1 MANEFDSLL
10 PGNNPEVPSNLDI
23 DNSPFSN
30 LLPQEEKVKY
40 KLSTEGNISDK
51 LSDKDLSD
59 GNQFDSL
66 LPNYSEEEDID
77 GDPEL
82 WKKVAFATKLGFTDT
97 WRGGKQLVGVDLEEM
112 KADQKKLY
120 EYMENPDGTTN
131 YAVAAAYFGSA
142 ILDPAGWLIPAT
154 KARTLYKAAKYG
166 FISSG
171 IVGGLGYV
179 DEESILDTRAKQAAA
194 SAVGG
199 TIIAPLMKGI
209 GKKIKGEKVFTKE
222 SLGIPGFEAPSIK
235 VQADTELQKIKL
247 TNEAG
252 RKDRDAFARKKIEID
267 EPETIKDIP
276 QDKTKLLQGPR
287 NFFREY
293 VVKPY
298 EKNVGKP
305 LLNTLT
311 NGEFGAESGGAIT
324 GFVGGYAGA
333 SQMEDAA
340 VTTKF
345 GVAFTGALAGALGL
359 RTLKKMPKTS
369 IVGEKGTDEAIE
381 VAETW
386 GDYIGRQFIDGYK
399 LPKNYKGLKAEA
411 QGFANHIGLKFNYM
425 ATKIQNNLTEDEQ
438 KILLNLLEGDTKL
451 KVAPAKLQELS
462 KESRKLITEMA
473 QDYVDMGLITKETFN
488 RNKNIY
494 IKRSYKGKLENRP
507 FAEELKNRGAKA
519 EGILLKEFDEVYKK
533 QKAYTTTSE
542 IRTEGKKKGIFTDV
556 EGKKKIL
563 KGHRGW
569 ELLESS
575 KAKIQKETDTFNE
588 KISKA
593 RTKKK
598 KAELIKEKKIA
609 LGNIEVD
616 ARWEFTKPQRVAM
629 GEIEDAAYAIAE
641 TGRAGTNTI
650 TQYRFFDNL
659 SKQDYVYDSKNL
671 IPKIDVDKYKQ
682 IPKTTIS
689 KTNSKQRFGN
699 LAGKY
704 VPKEVYT
711 NLISVSKMNKAASQG
726 IRKKYRT
733 LNSYWKISKTAWNP
747 TVHVNNIVTNF
758 MLHDLVD
765 AEIKYL
771 PKAYKALVSHNKVNK
786 ATGKLQKSE
795 LVDAAT
801 RYGVFDADLISTEL
815 KNIQLSSKSPYK
827 IDEGMDVFSNGI
839 DSARNIFDD
848 VVKRGKFGL
857 TKLTDWYKFEDQVFR
872 LSVFQDRLAKGW
884 KIQDAALDARKSF
897 VDYNI
902 DAPAIDFMRHS
913 VTPFIAYTYRIIPIL
928 AETAIARPWKYL
940 KYASLGYGLNEIGD
954 LVSGGDEEAERAVM
968 PERKQGR
975 FMGLP
980 LLPHRNIKIPVP
992 KFGDEQQSFYMD
1004 FTRFTPGGDV
1014 MDLQGVIPGLPQ
1026 PLQPSF
1032 GLGGEV
1038 LFPLLG
1044 YDLFRQEKIKGQT
1057 GIANEDWKMR
1067 LGVLKDKLIPNIPF
1081 LPGSYSSSKLETT
1094 RKGTDSPFRADQA
1107 ELLTLAQTLGFK
1119 IERAEISKLKTGK
1132 IFELKRKIDGF
1143 KEQINMYRSDFRRG
1157 QINKETAQNKIN
1169 EVADKIRKLAESYGV
1184 EFEKADYADIKEPF
1198 EKLTGLL
1205 EKN

>member
-1 MANEFDSLL
+1 
-10 PGNNPEVPSNLDI
+10 
-23 DNSPFSN
+23 
-30 LLPQEEKVKY
+30 
-40 KLSTEGNISDK
+40 
-51 LSDKDLSD
+51 
-59 GNQFDSL
+59 
-66 LPNYSEEEDID
+66 
-77 GDPEL
+77 
-82 WKKVAFATKLGFTDT
+82 
-97 WRGGKQLVGVDLEEM
+97 
-112 KADQKKLY
+112 
-120 EYMENPDGTTN
+120 
-131 YAVAAAYFGSA
+131 
-142 ILDPAGWLIPAT
+142 
-154 KARTLYKAAKYG
+154 
-166 FISSG
+166 
-171 IVGGLGYV
+171 
-179 DEESILDTRAKQAAA
+179 
-194 SAVGG
+194 
-199 TIIAPLMKGI
+199 
-209 GKKIKGEKVFTKE
+209 
-222 SLGIPGFEAPSIK
+222 
-235 VQADTELQKIKL
+235 
-247 TNEAG
+247 
-252 RKDRDAFARKKIEID
+252 
-267 EPETIKDIP
+267 
-276 QDKTKLLQGPR
+276 
-287 NFFREY
+287 
-293 VVKPY
+293 
-298 EKNVGKP
+298 
-305 LLNTLT
+305 
-311 NGEFGAESGGAIT
+311 
-324 GFVGGYAGA
+324 
-333 SQMEDAA
+333 
-340 VTTKF
+340 
-345 GVAFTGALAGALGL
+345 
-359 RTLKKMPKTS
+359 
-369 IVGEKGTDEAIE
+369 
-381 VAETW
+381 
-386 GDYIGRQFIDGYK
+386 
-399 LPKNYKGLKAEA
+399 
-411 QGFANHIGLKFNYM
+411 
-425 ATKIQNNLTEDEQ
+425 
-438 KILLNLLEGDTKL
+438 
-451 KVAPAKLQELS
+451 
-462 KESRKLITEMA
+462 
-473 QDYVDMGLITKETFN
+473 
-488 RNKNIY
+488 
-494 IKRSYKGKLENRP
+494 
-507 FAEELKNRGAKA
+507 
-519 EGILLKEFDEVYKK
+519 
-533 QKAYTTTSE
+533 
-542 IRTEGKKKGIFTDV
+542 
-556 EGKKKIL
+556 
-563 KGHRGW
+563 
-569 ELLESS
+569 
-575 KAKIQKETDTFNE
+575 
-588 KISKA
+588 
-593 RTKKK
+593 
-598 KAELIKEKKIA
+598 
-609 LGNIEVD
+609 
-616 ARWEFTKPQRVAM
+616 M

-641 TGRAGTNTI
+641 TGRAGTNTV

-671 IPKIDVDKYKQ
+671 IPKMDVDNYRQ
-682 IPKTTIS
+682 IPKTIIS

-704 VPKEVYT
+704 VPQEVYN

-902 DAPAIDFMRHS
+902 DAPAIDFLRHS

-1014 MDLQGVIPGLPQ
+1014 MDLNGVIPGLPQ

-1057 GIANEDWKMR
+1057 GIFNEDWKMR

-1094 RKGTDSPFRADQA
+1094 RKGVDSPFRVDQA

-1119 IERAEISKLKTGK
+1119 VERAEISKLKTGK
-1132 IFELKRKIDGF
+1132 VFELKRKIDGF

-1184 EFEKADYADIKEPF
+1184 AFEKADYADIKEPF